1 MRPSSTRVL
10 TAIAILGVLLVAAFP
25 LYILLD
31 LTSRGDGMG
40 ICPSGLAGCK
50 TPLLSSFQLS
60 ATLVIVIMLMLGF
73 LRFVVWMVGR
83 MDQR

>member
-10 TAIAILGVLLVAAFP
+10 TAVAIFGVLLVAALP

-50 TPLLSSFQLS
+50 TPFLSGFQLA
-60 ATLVIVIMLMLGF
+60 ATLVIGIMLLIGF
-73 LRFVVWMVGR
+73 LRFVVWVVGR
-83 MDQR
+83 MEER

>member
-10 TAIAILGVLLVAAFP
+10 TAIAVLGVLLVAAFP

-31 LTSRGDGMG
+31 LTSRGDGFG
-40 ICPSGLAGCK
+40 VCPTGLAGCK
-50 TPLLSSFQLS
+50 TPFLSSFQLA
-60 ATLVIVIMLMLGF
+60 ATLVVAIMLLLGF

-83 MDQR
+83 MERR